1 MIAHARNDSTVALIA
16 TIVALAALDLV
27 GSMLAKEWTINRHHW
42 LFALGAI
49 AFVALF
55 ATYARALRYAELS
68 TVTFG
73 WIVLLQVGVL
83 VVERF
88 RHGVQLP
95 TGKWIA
101 IAGIL
106 VLQAYLV
113 LADNETSAGAGLAVD
128 RPAEA
133 GPR

>member
-1 MIAHARNDSTVALIA
+1 MIVEARHDSTGELVA

-27 GSMLAKEWTINRHHW
+27 GSLLAKEWTTGRQRWI
-42 LFALGAI
+42 FVLGAVS
-49 AFVALF
+49 FLALF

-73 WIVLLQVGVL
+73 WIVVLQIGVL
-83 VVERF
+83 LVERF

-95 TGKWIA
+95 TGKWFA

-106 VLQAYLV
+106 LLQAYLV
-113 LADNETSAGAGLAVD
+113 LAPNETSAAQLA
-128 RPAEA
+128 PIA
-133 GPR
+133 PR